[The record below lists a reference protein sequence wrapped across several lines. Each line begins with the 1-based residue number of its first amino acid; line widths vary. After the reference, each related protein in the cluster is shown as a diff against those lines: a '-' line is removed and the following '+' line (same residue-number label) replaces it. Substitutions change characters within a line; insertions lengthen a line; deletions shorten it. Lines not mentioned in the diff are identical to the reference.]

1 MRERTCAYCG
11 KRIKGLWIEMTVNTL
26 QEKQSS
32 MKKVDLHPDCFD
44 EVWGKCHRKE
54 SEHEDSQDG

>member
-1 MRERTCAYCG
+1 
-11 KRIKGLWIEMTVNTL
+11 MTVNTL